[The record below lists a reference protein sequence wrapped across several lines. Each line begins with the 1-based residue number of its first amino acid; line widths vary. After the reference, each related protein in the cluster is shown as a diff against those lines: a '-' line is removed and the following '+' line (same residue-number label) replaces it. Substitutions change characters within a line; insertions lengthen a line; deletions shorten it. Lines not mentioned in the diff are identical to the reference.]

1 MLKKILLTTAAALAI
16 TTGAS
21 AISTPDANAGVKLH
35 VKFGHGWHGYHGGYY
50 NYFGHGCFWKK
61 KRVKIT
67 YWHHDH
73 KHKKWVWRKYKVCY

>member
-21 AISTPDANAGVKLH
+21 AISAPDANAGVKLN
-35 VKFGHGWHGYHGGYY
+35 VTFGHGWHGYHGGYY
-50 NYFGHGCFWKK
+50 DFYGSNCHWKK

-67 YWHHDH
+67 YWHHGH
-73 KHKKWVWRKYKVCY
+73 KHKKWVWRSYRHCH